1 MNLSEKLRFVRKQE
15 KLSQEE
21 FAKMI
26 DETQGSYSGW
36 ESKGRTIP
44 AHVLTKLINHPR
56 FKKYSL
62 FLTQDDSDE
71 NIGYLAAELKRQD
84 ITVNELF
91 AQLLD
96 RATDEQ
102 IDLLD
107 EYIGHLMTYRRQLT
121 DTKHDKPKSD
131 PED

>member
-1 MNLSEKLRFVRKQE
+1 MNISEKIRFVRDQE
-15 KLSQEE
+15 SLTQTQ
-21 FAKMI
+21 FAEMI
-26 DETQGSYSGW
+26 GVKPSSYNGW
-36 ESKGRTIP
+36 EAGKTVP
-44 AHVLTKLINHPR
+44 AHALTKITSHPQ

-71 NIGYLAAELKRQD
+71 NIGYLAAELKRQN

-91 AQLLD
+91 AELLD
-96 RATDEQ
+96 RATEEQ

-131 PED
+131 HDD